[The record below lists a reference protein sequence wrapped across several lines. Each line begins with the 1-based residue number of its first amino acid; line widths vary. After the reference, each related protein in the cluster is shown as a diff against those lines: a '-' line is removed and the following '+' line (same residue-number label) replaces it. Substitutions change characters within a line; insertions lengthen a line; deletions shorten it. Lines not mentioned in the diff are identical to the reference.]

1 MTYKLYIPKNYKSD
15 LDLGQTQY
23 LIKEIKD
30 FFQNNLAYKLNL
42 LRVSAPIIV
51 KSETGLNDNLS
62 GVEEA
67 VNFNILEKDRKARIE
82 IVHSLAKWK
91 RDALAR
97 YEIPIYQGIY
107 ADMNAIRAFEEFDNT
122 HSLYVDQWDWEKVI
136 KKEDRNQEYLHKI
149 VNTIFTSLK
158 ELETF
163 LNIKVNNYKNLL
175 PDQITFVTSQELED
189 MYPDLTPEER
199 ESAYAKEKKAIFVE
213 QIGDRLNSGNKHGD
227 RSPDYDDWELNG
239 DIIVYNPILD
249 DALELSSMGIR
260 VSEEVLKEQLT
271 KTDNLDRLDLDYHK
285 KLINGDL
292 PYTIGGGIGQS
303 RLCMF
308 FLQKAHIGEV
318 QVSVW
323 PQELIDECKK
333 NSIILL

>member
-1 MTYKLYIPKNYKSD
+1 MTYKLYVPKNYKSD

-67 VNFNILEKDRKARIE
+67 VNFNILEKDRKSRIE

-107 ADMNAIRAFEEFDNT
+107 ADMNAIRAFEDFDNT

-136 KKEDRNQEYLHKI
+136 KKEDRNKEYLHKI

-199 ESAYAKEKKAIFVE
+199 ESAFVKEKKAVFVE
-213 QIGDRLNSGNKHGD
+213 QIGDRLKSGNKHGD

-260 VSEEVLKEQLT
+260 VSEEVLKKQLT

-285 KLINGDL
+285 KLMNGDL